1 MSIIEELSDQI
12 MTELQQ
18 VQNLQQIEEIR
29 IRVLGKKG
37 TLTEQMKTLGAMS
50 PEERKTAGQ
59 ALNVAKNKISEALD
73 AKKTALEE
81 AELEKRL
88 ATETIDV
95 SLPTRPTY
103 QGRIH
108 PVSQAME
115 EMLTI
120 FAQMGFDLAEGPDVE
135 DDWHNFEALNF
146 PKNHPARQLHD
157 TFFMTSD
164 KDKLLR
170 THTSGVQIRTMENKK
185 PPIKIVVPG
194 RTYRVDYDATHTPM
208 FHQIEGLVVDK
219 KANVAQMKTVLTEA
233 FKAFFGMDD
242 LEVRFRP
249 HYFPFTEPSFEADVG
264 GQLAKIVGKE
274 WLELLGCGMVH
285 PNVLKNCGIDPDE
298 YQGFAFGMG
307 LDRLTMLKYNI
318 PDLRSLFDADIRWIE
333 HYGFLPLDVPT
344 ITRGLSMNAGAKK

>member
-73 AKKTALEE
+73 AKKTELEE

-95 SLPTRPTY
+95 SLPTRPTH

-157 TFFMTSD
+157 TFFMTPD

-170 THTSGVQIRTMENKK
+170 THTSGVQIRTMENRK

-264 GQLAKIVGKE
+264 GQLAQIVGKE

-318 PDLRSLFDADIRWIE
+318 PDLRSLFDTDIRWIE

>member
-95 SLPTRPTY
+95 SLPTRPTH

-157 TFFMTSD
+157 TFFMTPD

-170 THTSGVQIRTMENKK
+170 THTSGVQIRTMENRK

-264 GQLAKIVGKE
+264 GQLAQIVGKE

>member
-73 AKKTALEE
+73 AKKTELEE

-95 SLPTRPTY
+95 SLPTRPTH

-157 TFFMTSD
+157 TFFMTPD

-170 THTSGVQIRTMENKK
+170 THTSGVQIRTMENRK

-264 GQLAKIVGKE
+264 GQLAQIVGKE

>member
-1 MSIIEELSDQI
+1 MTDLSNIENEIAQDI
-12 MTELQQ
+12 NNIN
-18 VQNLQQIEEIR
+18 NLQALEEV
-29 IRVLGKKG
+29 RVLWLGKKG
-37 TLTEQMKTLGAMS
+37 KLTEQMKSLGSMS
-50 PEERKTAGQ
+50 PEERKNFGAK
-59 ALNVAKNKISEALD
+59 LNQLKEKLTEQLNAKREAFER
-73 AKKTALEE
+73 EE
-81 AELEKRL
+81 MNKRL

-95 SLPTRPTY
+95 TLPTRPHDM
-103 QGRIH
+103 GRIH
-108 PVSQAME
+108 PISQAME

-120 FAQMGFDLAEGPDVE
+120 FAQMGFNLAEGPDVE

-157 TFFMTSD
+157 TFFMTED
-164 KDKLLR
+164 REKLLR
-170 THTSGVQIRTMENKK
+170 THTSGVQIRTMENQK

-219 KANVAQMKTVLTEA
+219 TANVAQMKTVLTEA

-242 LEVRFRP
+242 LQVRFRP

-264 GQLAKIVGKE
+264 GELARIVGKE

-285 PNVLKNCGIDPDE
+285 PNVLKNCGIDPEE
-298 YQGFAFGMG
+298 YQGFAFGVG

-318 PDLRSLFDADIRWIE
+318 PDLRSLFDADMRWIE

-344 ITRGLSMNAGAKK
+344 ITRGLSMNAGLKK

>member
-95 SLPTRPTY
+95 SLPTRPTH

-157 TFFMTSD
+157 TFFMTPD

-264 GQLAKIVGKE
+264 GQLAQIVGKE

>member
-73 AKKTALEE
+73 AKKTELEE

-157 TFFMTSD
+157 TFFMTPD

-170 THTSGVQIRTMENKK
+170 THTSGVQIRTMENRK

-264 GQLAKIVGKE
+264 GQLAQIVGKE